1 MSLIQSG
8 SPSFKD
14 EQLKYDRVFQAYKDK
29 SEDVYAKLKRVG
41 IHQQNFEIFI
51 RGFKFE
57 EDLEV
62 WAKNI
67 DEEYYKLVTTYKFCK
82 NVGELGPK
90 RREGDKQIP
99 EGIYSI
105 SKFNPNSDFFLSLK
119 IDYPN
124 KSDRVLSD
132 QSYPGGLIFIHGG
145 CETIGCI
152 PITNSFIKELYI
164 LCVEAKNNGQESIP
178 VHLFPARLTQENFQ
192 LLSEQ
197 YPDKKLLNFWAQLKL
212 GYFLFEKNRKIPEV
226 FIHSNGAY
234 DFVEK

>member
-1 MSLIQSG
+1 MSIIQSPT
-8 SPSFKD
+8 PSFKE

-29 SEDVYAKLKRVG
+29 SEDVYAKLKKVG
-41 IHQQNFEIFI
+41 IHRQKFEIFI

-62 WAKNI
+62 WAKNF
-67 DEEYYKLVTTYKFCK
+67 DEDHYKLVTTYNFCQ

-90 RREGDKQIP
+90 RVEGDKQIP

-124 KSDRVLSD
+124 KSDRLLSD
-132 QSYPGGLIFIHGG
+132 HFYPGGLIFIHGG

-152 PITNSFIKELYI
+152 PITNNFIKELYI

-178 VHLFPARLTQENFQ
+178 IHLFPARLTLENFQ

-197 YPDKKLLNFWAQLKL
+197 YSDKKLLNFWAQLKL
-212 GYFLFEKNRKIPEV
+212 GYSLFEKNRKIPEV
-226 FIHSNGAY
+226 FIYSNGAY
-234 DFVEK
+234 DFGEK